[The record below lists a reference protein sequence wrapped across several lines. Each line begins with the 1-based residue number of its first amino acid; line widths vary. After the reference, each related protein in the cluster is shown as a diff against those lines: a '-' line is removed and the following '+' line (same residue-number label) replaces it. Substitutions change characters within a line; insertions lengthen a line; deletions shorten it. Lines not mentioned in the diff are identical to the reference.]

1 MTNNDILRNLR
12 YTFHLGDTK
21 MIDIFAAAGL
31 KTDRTEI
38 SNWLKSDEDES
49 FVKITDEEFA
59 TFLNGFINKRR
70 GKKDGPQPVAE
81 TTLNNNIIFRKLKI
95 ALNLKSDDILDL
107 LDMADFRLSSH
118 ELSAFFR
125 KDGHKH
131 YRECKDQILRNFL
144 QGLKLKHRP
153 APKTESETEP
163 KPEA

>member
-12 YTFHLGDTK
+12 YTFNLGDSK
-21 MIDIFAAAGL
+21 MIDIFAAAEL
-31 KTDRTEI
+31 KTDRAEI
-38 SNWLKSDEDES
+38 SNWLKSDDDEN

-70 GKKDGPQPVAE
+70 GKKDGPQPVPE
-81 TTLNNNIIFRKLKI
+81 TKLNNNIIFRKLKI
-95 ALNLKSDDILDL
+95 AFDLKSDDILDL
-107 LDMADFRLSSH
+107 LDLADFRLSSH

-125 KDGHKH
+125 KEGHKH

-153 APKTESETEP
+153 AAKA
-163 KPEA
+163 EA

>member
-12 YTFHLGDTK
+12 YTFNLGDTK
-21 MIDIFAAAGL
+21 MIDIFAAAEL
-31 KTDRTEI
+31 KTDRAEI
-38 SNWLKSDEDES
+38 SNWLKSDDDES

-70 GKKDGPQPVAE
+70 GKKDGPQFPPE

-95 ALNLKSDDILDL
+95 ALDLKSDDILDL
-107 LDMADFRLSSH
+107 LDLADFRLSSH

-125 KDGHKH
+125 KEGHKH
-131 YRECKDQILRNFL
+131 YRDCKDQILRNFL

-153 APKTESETEP
+153 APKAQAEGETEA
-163 KPEA
+163 ES